1 MARHAPT
8 PDAMLKNY
16 FKISLRNL
24 KKNKGYAF
32 INIFGLAI
40 GLACCLLIVLF
51 VRDELSYD
59 RFHENAERTHR
70 IVRQSGDLA
79 PSVTV
84 SVPLAPA
91 LMNTFPEVQHA
102 TRLFHYW
109 FTPLISRGE
118 EGFYEEHTY
127 FTDSLFFEV
136 FDFSLARGNPAT
148 ALREPFSILLT
159 ETMARKYFGDEDP
172 VGQTLMMNAAH
183 AFTVTGILEDPPRT
197 SHFTFDFLAAIESL
211 PAVMDWPNVMENWG
225 LGAFHTYVVLPEGY
239 DPALLDE
246 NLAAYKPSE
255 LTVRYFL
262 QPLKGIH
269 LHSKY
274 RGEIEPG
281 SDVRYV
287 WLLSGIALIILLLA
301 CINYTNLAT
310 ARFARR
316 TREVGIRKVVGAHRR
331 QLMGQFLGESVFLSM
346 VALLV
351 ALALL
356 EGLLLAFST
365 LIDGALT
372 FDITE
377 DYGMLAAIVGIAL
390 LAGLVAGSYPAFYLS
405 AFRPGAVLKGTAR
418 GVRRTP
424 LRRVLVVTQYAI
436 AVVLLAG
443 AGIIYQQLDYMR
455 TAGLGFEKEHLVVI
469 PVRDEAVRA
478 QPDVAKAAFST
489 LPEVMSVSSSTS
501 LPGTKMSGTSDA
513 RRLGAVDDEPF
524 RINVGWIDE
533 DFVETLSI
541 SMAAGRGF
549 SDQFPTDKDE
559 TLLLNETAARDFGWA
574 SAAEAVGEVIALW
587 GEQRRVIGVMEDFH
601 FESLRSAIGP
611 LLFFPE
617 MDEGSGLVLRLRTN
631 DLRATMA
638 RLETAWHGLS
648 TAQPFTYSFLDEDL
662 ESLYVA
668 ETRWGQIIGSAALFA
683 LLIACL
689 GLFGLAS
696 FLAEQRTKEI
706 GVRKALGA
714 SAPQIAALLSGD
726 FARLVMVAFVVST
739 PVAYFAAN
747 RWLDSFAYRVEM
759 SWGIFLVAGLT
770 ALGVALLAVSYQ
782 SVRAALADPV
792 KALRYE

>member
-1 MARHAPT
+1 
-8 PDAMLKNY
+8 MLKNY
-16 FKISLRNL
+16 FKISIRNL
-24 KKNKGYAF
+24 KKHKGYAF
-32 INIFGLAI
+32 INVFGLAI

-59 RFHENAERTHR
+59 RFHEKANRTHR
-70 IVRQSGDLA
+70 IVQQSGELA

-84 SVPLAPA
+84 GVPLAPA
-91 LMNTFPEVQHA
+91 LVNTFPEVEHA

-109 FTPLISRGE
+109 FTPLLSRGE
-118 EGFYEEHTY
+118 DGFYEDRTF
-127 FTDSLFFEV
+127 FTDSAFFDV
-136 FDFSLARGNPAT
+136 FDFALARGNPAT

-172 VGQTLMMNAAH
+172 MGQTLMMNAAH
-183 AFTVTGILEDPPRT
+183 PFTVTGILEDPPRT
-197 SHFTFDFLAAIESL
+197 SHFTFDFLASIESL
-211 PAVMDWPNVMENWG
+211 PAVMGWPNVMENWG
-225 LGAFHTYVVLPEGY
+225 LGAFHTYVVLPESY
-239 DPALLDE
+239 DVALLDE
-246 NLAAYKPSE
+246 KLAGFAPSD
-255 LTVRYFL
+255 LTVRYFT
-262 QPLKGIH
+262 QPLTRIH

-356 EGLLLAFST
+356 EGLLPTFST
-365 LIDGALT
+365 LIDGTLT
-372 FDITE
+372 FNIAQ

-405 AFRPGAVLKGTAR
+405 GFRPGAVLKGVPTGA
-418 GVRRTP
+418 RRTP
-424 LRRVLVVTQYAI
+424 LRKVLVVTQYAI

-443 AGIIYQQLDYMR
+443 AGIIYQQLDYMQ
-455 TAGLGFEKEHLVVI
+455 TARLGFEKEHLIVI

-478 QPDVAKAAFST
+478 RPEFAKAAFSN
-489 LPEVMSVSSSTS
+489 LPGVVRVSSSTS

-513 RRLGAVDDEPF
+513 RRAGAVDDEPF

-533 DFVETLSI
+533 DFVETLDVG
-541 SMAAGRGF
+541 MAAGRDF
-549 SDQFPTDKDE
+549 SNQFPTDKDE

-574 SAAEAVGEVIALW
+574 SPQEAIGEVIALW

-601 FESLRSAIGP
+601 FESLRNAIGP

-617 MDEGSGLVLRLRTN
+617 MDKGSGLILRLRTT
-631 DLRATMA
+631 DLPATMA
-638 RLETAWHGLS
+638 RLETTWKDLS
-648 TAQPFTYSFLDEDL
+648 TAQPFTYSFLDKDL
-662 ESLYVA
+662 ETLYVA
-668 ETRWGQIIGSAALFA
+668 ETRWSRIIGGAALLA

-714 SAPQIAALLSGD
+714 SASQIAVLLSGD
-726 FARLVMVAFVVST
+726 FAKLVTAAFVVGA
-739 PVAYFAAN
+739 PLAYFAAH
-747 RWLDSFAYRVEM
+747 RWLDSFAYRIEI
-759 SWGIFLVAGLT
+759 SWPIFLMAGLT